1 MIFHPPRPP
10 ADADSAY
17 ATTSTRP
24 GSLTRNMGSRS
35 SSAAGIILLP
45 GSRSSPP
52 HPYYCMKLH
61 GLPYIG
67 ISDPQIKKL
76 QTLAPHTTEGVEE
89 LVLDETLT
97 IFCKF
102 NRIPSPAHEV
112 STFDTWEILSFRS
125 LEEVSMLWTSNSID
139 TEVSITFSPRML
151 RALLFS
157 SEYDECV
164 IARRSN
170 PTFSNV

>member
-1 MIFHPPRPP
+1 MIFPPPRLP
-10 ADADSAY
+10 ADADAAY
-17 ATTSTRP
+17 ATISTRP
-24 GSLTRNMGSRS
+24 GSLTRNMASRS

-52 HPYYCMKLH
+52 LH
-61 GLPYIG
+61 GLPYIALSVLSVSKETAPR
-67 ISDPQIKKL
+67 IARK
-76 QTLAPHTTEGVEE
+76 APHTTEGVEE

-157 SEYDECV
+157 SEYEECV